1 MEATGSG
8 TELATVEDGGGEIPL
23 TEGER
28 AKGISLLDWISAMEG
43 QLTLKRMAEECRI
56 NIEKFNRNLLVN
68 LNDRIEKAVK
78 ASQNVSVIACVV
90 CVLGLRGRI
99 VLQCLI
105 VHCRLILR

>member
-8 TELATVEDGGGEIPL
+8 TELATVEDGGGEVAL

-90 CVLGLRGRI
+90 CVFGFAWKN
-99 VLQCLI
+99 CLAMFM